1 MLLYGQDDH
10 LDDNCTPDD
19 RHWEDNY
26 VPQWTTLKKQHALR
40 GRLLTKLRAELN
52 AVKAE
57 NKRLM
62 AETES
67 LKRIRQDLVD
77 RIVDLVP
84 EIKYSYHLKEK
95 GDRS

>member
-10 LDDNCTPDD
+10 LDDNCTPDN
-19 RHWEDNY
+19 RHWQDNH

-40 GRLLTKLRAELN
+40 GRLLTKLRAELD

-57 NKRLM
+57 NKLLM

-67 LKRIRQDLVD
+67 LKRSRQDLVD
-77 RIVDLVP
+77 RIVELVP
-84 EIKYSYHLKEK
+84 EIKYSHYLKEK